1 MILSKRWSLLQLPS
15 KMGKLINLRYLDISG
30 VISLK
35 EMPNDID
42 QLKSLQQL
50 PYVTVSQKKW
60 FRN

>member
-42 QLKSLQQL
+42 QLKIYNNCLMSL
-50 PYVTVSQKKW
+50 
-60 FRN
+60 